1 MRVDNSRHLIAAAQ
15 RRSQAAHRRAV
26 TALRR
31 MDNAGLPI
39 TFDSVANEAG
49 VSRSWLY
56 TRPDLRAEIER
67 LRDQRPSPKRLRIPD
82 RQRASD
88 ASMGTRLDIALE
100 RLRQLEADN
109 RRLRDA
115 LAEALGQNRTVG
127 ARKPRRSD
135 PSAEKVSAPRRPA

>member
-1 MRVDNSRHLIAAAQ
+1 MRVDNSRHLVAAAQ

-31 MDNAGLPI
+31 MDNTGLPV
-39 TFDSVANEAG
+39 TFDSVAHEAR

-67 LRDQRPSPKRLRIPD
+67 LRDQRPSAPRPRIPD

-88 ASMGTRLDIALE
+88 ASLRTRLDIALE

-115 LAEALGQNRTVG
+115 LAEALGENRTVG
-127 ARKPRRSD
+127 ARKPRRNN
-135 PSAEKVSAPRRPA
+135 PSEEKVSAPPRPA